1 MKRKIVKAT
10 GPVRKKKNTSLG
22 QAITPAKQR
31 AARVG
36 ERERG
41 VVASL
46 LRRHTGKEILLA
58 LLLLRNNNSNDTPSP
73 RLAVASVAHTHG
85 NREILT
91 TKKSRGGK
99 NETARS
105 DLRTHERTATQCQRG
120 WGPPQQGSLARSHR
134 VQPKSSNYQSP
145 PSPVRR
151 LARPML
157 QTHPETLRNLPR
169 LLLPRHH
176 SCWISTLGRH
186 FRYSASRREACGQ
199 CERRSRKQ
207 EYIQESV
214 GTLVETSRCTL
225 LLSWSLRLQLAQ
237 H

>member
-1 MKRKIVKAT
+1 MKREIVTAT
-10 GPVRKKKNTSLG
+10 GRVRKKKNTSLG

-58 LLLLRNNNSNDTPSP
+58 LLLRNNSNDTPST
-73 RLAVASVAHTHG
+73 RLAVASVARTHG

-120 WGPPQQGSLARSHR
+120 WGPPQQASLARSHR

-169 LLLPRHH
+169 LLLPRHR

-207 EYIQESV
+207 EYNTRIGGNAGRDV
-214 GTLVETSRCTL
+214 TL
-225 LLSWSLRLQLAQ
+225 LLSWSLRVQVAQ
-237 H
+237 G